1 MQHQRLEAERA
12 SAGGT
17 PLHVRSAP
25 RLPAYGRY
33 VPPNHR
39 TAPIA
44 RPRPHVHAPTRRMHA
59 TPASLYLGHRQH
71 SAQRP
76 PPWHLDGIAAHSAS
90 FSTGAVYTPP
100 QPGPQVHAWMHECMH
115 VRMHACAARP
125 HKSPAG
131 LFSHHRQATATP
143 THSTRRSARNVKCR
157 RRLALKTPG
166 IILVQGNVLVPGN
179 VLVQGIVLV
188 PGIV

>member
-1 MQHQRLEAERA
+1 MYECMHAQ
-12 SAGGT
+12 
-17 PLHVRSAP
+17 
-25 RLPAYGRY
+25 
-33 VPPNHR
+33 
-39 TAPIA
+39 
-44 RPRPHVHAPTRRMHA
+44 HAPTA
-59 TPASLYLGHRQH
+59 
-71 SAQRP
+71 
-76 PPWHLDGIAAHSAS
+76 
-90 FSTGAVYTPP
+90 
-100 QPGPQVHAWMHECMH
+100 
-115 VRMHACAARP
+115 
-125 HKSPAG
+125 KSPAG